1 MIEPAITTLV
11 APEYLT
17 VPQAAQI
24 MGVSPQL
31 VYFLCQ
37 EKIIPSIKVGR
48 LVRIPKK
55 EFYEW
60 LKGQNRAA
68 QYKE

>member
-1 MIEPAITTLV
+1 MNETPITPMPDREYFFV
-11 APEYLT
+11 PE
-17 VPQAAQI
+17 AARI

-31 VYFLCQ
+31 VYAMCEQ
-37 EKIIPSIKVGR
+37 GIIPNVKFGR

-60 LKGQNRAA
+60 LKKQNRAVG
-68 QYKE
+68 

>member
-1 MIEPAITTLV
+1 MIEPSITTTLES
-11 APEYLT
+11 EYFS

-37 EKIIPSIKVGR
+37 EKIVPSIKVGR

-60 LKGQNRAA
+60 LKKQNRVAS
-68 QYKE
+68 